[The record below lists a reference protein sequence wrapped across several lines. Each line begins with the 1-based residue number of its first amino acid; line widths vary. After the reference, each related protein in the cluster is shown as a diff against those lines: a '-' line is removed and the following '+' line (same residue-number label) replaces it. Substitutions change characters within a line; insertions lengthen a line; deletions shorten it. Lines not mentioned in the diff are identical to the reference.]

1 MTVKTKNNPQLKE
14 KVLSDGR
21 VSLYLEYYYGR
32 KETPILTDD
41 GEPVLYTSGA
51 MKGKPKYKVEH
62 DRKKES
68 LNLYYKARP
77 RTPIEKREKEET
89 LALAEKIRWERQ
101 QQFLEDK
108 EGYRLK
114 REQQAV
120 NFIDYFQG
128 YIDSYTKKDIRMM
141 KIALQRF
148 KDFLADTPEYKKYAK
163 GIKPHLIDKDM
174 MIDFTEY
181 LQSRSKGTGA
191 KTLYARFKKVV
202 KYAVEHDV
210 MKKNPCTGVSIK
222 TDGER
227 LVKDILSKEEIGAL
241 IETRIPR
248 ANQNIRRAFLFC
260 LFAGLRFCDVK
271 DLTFAGV
278 DYSNKWLR
286 FTQAKTEGHSTK
298 SGVEIP
304 LNDTLLELIGTP
316 TNNDRDSLIFP
327 LPSYEMCLKSVDRWV
342 KKAGIN
348 KHITWHCA
356 RHSFAVNALNAG
368 ANIKTVSSLLGHSS
382 LQHTEKYTR
391 AVDQLKREAID
402 SLKVNLNKNENEDG
416 QNI

>member
-14 KVLSDGR
+14 KALKDGR
-21 VSLYLEYYYGR
+21 ISLYLEYYYGR
-32 KETPILTDD
+32 KETPILEED
-41 GEPVLYTSGA
+41 GEPVLYTRGA
-51 MKGKPKYKVEH
+51 MRGKPKYKVEH

-77 RTPIEKREKEET
+77 RNPIEKREKEET

-114 REQQAV
+114 RKQQAV

-141 KIALQRF
+141 VIALQRF
-148 KDFLADTPEYKKYAK
+148 KDFLQDTPEYKKYTK

-191 KTLYARFKKVV
+191 KTLYARFKKVI
-202 KYAVEHDV
+202 KYAVEHDI
-210 MKKNPCTGVSIK
+210 MKKNPCNGVSIK
-222 TDGER
+222 ADDEQ
-227 LVKDILSKEEIGAL
+227 LVKDILSMEEIQAM
-241 IETRIPR
+241 IATPIPR

-260 LFAGLRFCDVK
+260 LFSGVRFCDVK
-271 DLTFAGV
+271 ELTFADV
-278 DYSNKWLR
+278 DYSNKWLK
-286 FTQAKTEGHSTK
+286 FNQAKTEGHSTK

-304 LNDTLLELIGTP
+304 LNDTLLQLIGTP

-327 LPSYEMCLKSVDRWV
+327 LPSYEMCLKSVARWV

-356 RHSFAVNALNAG
+356 RHSFAVNTLNAG

-391 AVDQLKREAID
+391 AVDDLKRKAIE
-402 SLKVNLNKNENEDG
+402 SLKVNLKEE
-416 QNI
+416 

>member
-14 KVLSDGR
+14 KALKDGR

-32 KETPILTDD
+32 KEIPVLDED
-41 GEPVLYTSGA
+41 GEPVLYTSGV
-51 MKGKPKYKVEH
+51 MKGKPKYRVEH
-62 DRKKES
+62 DRKKEN
-68 LNLYYKARP
+68 LNLYYKVRP
-77 RTPIEKREKEET
+77 RNPIEKREKEET

-114 REQQAV
+114 REQEAV
-120 NFIDYFQG
+120 NFIDYFQS
-128 YIDSYTKKDIRMM
+128 YIDSYTKKDIRML
-141 KIALQRF
+141 KLALQRF
-148 KDFLADTPEYKKYAK
+148 KDFLRDTPEYKKYAK

-191 KTLYARFKKVV
+191 HTLYARFKKVV

-227 LVKDILSKEEIGAL
+227 LVKDILSKEEIQAM
-241 IETRIPR
+241 IQTRIPR

-271 DLTFAGV
+271 DLTFADV

-286 FTQAKTEGHSTK
+286 FTQAKTEGHSAK

-304 LNDTLLELIGTP
+304 LNDTLLQLIGTP
-316 TNNDRDSLIFP
+316 VNNDRNSLIFP
-327 LPSYEMCLKSVDRWV
+327 LPSYRMCIKSVDRWV

-356 RHSFAVNALNAG
+356 RHSFAVNILSAG

-391 AVDQLKREAID
+391 AVDDLKRKAID
-402 SLKVNLNKNENEDG
+402 SLGEIKF
-416 QNI
+416 